1 MIIFNEL
8 VLQILI
14 RIMKDIRNRF
24 DQLKDLSVWNIELI
38 VCWLPSIFFKLLKEI
53 ILYLASVPKRYK
65 LFVPKQYYIFV

>member
-1 MIIFNEL
+1 MLYRYHFFNHRAKLNWMFTLFKTFTQKSLMIIFNEL

-38 VCWLPSIFFKLLKEI
+38 VC
-53 ILYLASVPKRYK
+53 
-65 LFVPKQYYIFV
+65 